1 MLIAMQRPDAT
12 QVAGYGTWHSLG
24 RQVRKGEHGIKI
36 LAPMVCGAEKLTV
49 TNVATGEKTEMES
62 ASHLRFRV
70 VNVFD
75 VEQTFGE
82 DLPDATTPRLL
93 AGEAPDGLWAALA
106 AQVGQA
112 GCTVVRT
119 DCSPANGSY
128 SPETRTVTVRPDLSD
143 AQACKTLAHELA
155 HVLMEHD
162 YATRLR
168 SLCEVEAESVA
179 YVVMRSQGVET
190 DGYSLPYVATWA
202 GDTKAVAATAAA
214 VVKVAHQIM
223 TALEQHHLAS
233 LVPA

>member
-1 MLIAMQRPDAT
+1 MQRPDAA
-12 QVAGYGTWHSLG
+12 QVAGYRTWQALG
-24 RQVRKGEHGIKI
+24 RQVRKGEHGIQI
-36 LAPMVCGAEKLTV
+36 LAPMVFGGKKLALTDEV
-49 TNVATGEKTEMES
+49 TGQEVELES
-62 ASHLRFRV
+62 ESHIRFRV

-75 VEQTFGE
+75 IEQTDGE
-82 DLPDATTPRLL
+82 DLPDAITPQLL

-112 GCTVVRT
+112 GCTIVRA

-128 SPETRTVTVRPDLSD
+128 SPETRMMTVRPDLSD

-155 HVLMEHD
+155 HMLLDHD

-179 YVVMRSQGVET
+179 YIVMRSQGVET
-190 DGYSLPYVATWA
+190 DGYSLPYVASWA
-202 GDTKAVAATAAA
+202 TDTKAVAGTAAA

-223 TALEQHHLAS
+223 TALEQHLLAS

>member
-1 MLIAMQRPDAT
+1 
-12 QVAGYGTWHSLG
+12 
-24 RQVRKGEHGIKI
+24 
-36 LAPMVCGAEKLTV
+36 MVCGGEKLTA
-49 TNVATGEKTEMES
+49 TNVVTGGETTELES
-62 ASHLRFRV
+62 ESRLRFRV

-93 AGEAPDGLWAALA
+93 AGEAPDGLWDALT
-106 AQVGQA
+106 AQVGQT
-112 GCTVVRT
+112 GCTIVRA

-128 SPETRTVTVRPDLSD
+128 SAETGTVTVRSDLSA

-162 YATRLR
+162 YTTRLR

-190 DGYSLPYVATWA
+190 DGYSLPYVASWA
-202 GDTKAVAATAAA
+202 GDTRAVAVTAAA

-223 TALEQHHLAS
+223 TGLEQHHLAS
-233 LVPA
+233 LAPA

>member
-36 LAPMVCGAEKLTV
+36 LVCGAEKLTV